1 MNFLKKIKENFIWIF
16 FKIRNINLFSYKKI
30 YILDVPMYANLGD
43 QAIIEAEKKIL
54 KDNFKNIK
62 IIEVSSYILDKIEL
76 YKKFKKMV
84 TLNDV
89 LLLQGGGS
97 LDDRAW
103 RVVERFINIFDS
115 FPKHHIIVFPQT
127 ISFSDSLD
135 SKKLLKKLQ
144 VSCNKH
150 KFLTL
155 FAREEVSYNKMLK
168 LFPNNNIKLVPD
180 IVLYYNCKNRGTKK
194 TNSIMCLLRN
204 DSEKTLSN
212 DDYINIKNGLKKYK
226 DYKVIFSD
234 TVLKK
239 KNGEYKK
246 LYHSNRVFYLKK
258 CWKNISNSKLV
269 ITDRLHG
276 MIFAF
281 INQVPVILLPSLS
294 PKIKGVYNWISKNK
308 MIRYIDDVSKLEQ
321 TINEILNN
329 KFIDFK
335 NINFSREWAFLLKE
349 LNGVISYE

>member
-194 TNSIMCLLRN
+194 TNSIM
-204 DSEKTLSN
+204 
-212 DDYINIKNGLKKYK
+212 
-226 DYKVIFSD
+226 
-234 TVLKK
+234 
-239 KNGEYKK
+239 
-246 LYHSNRVFYLKK
+246 
-258 CWKNISNSKLV
+258 
-269 ITDRLHG
+269 
-276 MIFAF
+276 
-281 INQVPVILLPSLS
+281 
-294 PKIKGVYNWISKNK
+294 
-308 MIRYIDDVSKLEQ
+308 
-321 TINEILNN
+321 
-329 KFIDFK
+329 
-335 NINFSREWAFLLKE
+335 FL
-349 LNGVISYE
+349 